1 MPFFHIKGDT
11 MSFITTYSN
20 ISMDPLTP
28 DPKDIEIVDIAHAL
42 SLLCRA
48 NGHFPHF
55 YSVGQHCINCAN
67 EAKARGFSERVQLAC
82 LLHDASE
89 AFISDITRPVKK
101 SLPTYLS
108 IEKALQTVIYQK
120 YLPSPLTEDELSK
133 VAEIDDTLL
142 YHEFWVISGRKVFD
156 TVPQLQSSP
165 QFNFVDFTIT
175 ENEFLQ
181 LFHQLKTK

>member
-1 MPFFHIKGDT
+1 
-11 MSFITTYSN
+11 MSYITTYSN
-20 ISMDPLTP
+20 IKMDPLTP

-55 YSVGQHCINCAN
+55 YSVAQHCVNCVN
-67 EAKARGFSERVQLAC
+67 EAIARGFSKRVQLAC

-101 SLPTYLS
+101 SLPTYLA

-120 YLPSPLTEDELSK
+120 YLPFPLTEAELSK
-133 VAEIDDTLL
+133 VSEIDDTLL
-142 YHEFWVISGRKVFD
+142 YHEFWMISGRKLSD
-156 TVPQLQSSP
+156 SKPPLYSKP
-165 QFNFVDFTIT
+165 QFDFVDFAVT
-175 ENEFLQ
+175 ENQFLQ
-181 LFHQLKTK
+181 HFQRLYQK